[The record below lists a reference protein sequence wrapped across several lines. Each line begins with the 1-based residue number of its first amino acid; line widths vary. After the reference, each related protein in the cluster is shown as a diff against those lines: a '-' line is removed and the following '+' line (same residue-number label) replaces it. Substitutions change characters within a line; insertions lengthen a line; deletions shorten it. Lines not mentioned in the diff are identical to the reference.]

1 MYSVALVRRLAIIPV
16 QVLGQAVMVD
26 FTSNMYPTY
35 PRIDDGAALYWLL
48 KSGVATPANAAI
60 DFDLNF
66 GWS

>member
-16 QVLGQAVMVD
+16 QVLGQAIMVD
-26 FTSNMYPTY
+26 FTSNIYPIY
-35 PRIDDGAALYWLL
+35 HRIDDGAALNWLL
-48 KSGVATPANAAI
+48 KFGVATPVNAAI